1 MMMRCSFLRL
11 AAAPAAAGAAATA
24 APSDPKMASLHKLF
38 TGELQFRGNAPL
50 KVCNIEHNFGP
61 NWRAELEAYAKS
73 LPAEQKK
80 VLERQVARVALTRY
94 TTREL
99 SLYCG
104 EGPEN
109 VDKVAREA
117 NIAQAKAYA
126 EKHGVDKLEA
136 YVQGEAKNAG
146 WSDADAKKFI
156 DAVKAAK

>member
-1 MMMRCSFLRL
+1 MMRCSFLRL
-11 AAAPAAAGAAATA
+11 AAAPAAAAAAS
-24 APSDPKMASLHKLF
+24 SDPKMATLHKLL
-38 TGELQFRGNAPL
+38 TGEAQFRGNTPL
-50 KVCNIEHNFGP
+50 KECNIEHNFGA
-61 NWRAELEAYAKS
+61 NWRSDLEAYAKS

-80 VLERQVARVALTRY
+80 VLERQVARVSLTRY

-99 SLYCG
+99 GEYCG
-104 EGPEN
+104 EGPEH

-126 EKHGVDKLEA
+126 NKHGADKLEA
-136 YVQGEAKNAG
+136 YVKAEAKNAG